1 MQMMM
6 RDVKLQF
13 KTIPISD
20 SMQSKNKQM
29 PETMLPFG
37 ERKEEERSTVLQDQR
52 ARRTWL
58 DGAQGG
64 NSTSSKI

>member
-1 MQMMM
+1 
-6 RDVKLQF
+6 
-13 KTIPISD
+13 
-20 SMQSKNKQM
+20 MQSKNKQM
-29 PETMLPFG
+29 LETMLPFG